1 MTDVTKDVAIVHF
14 KATWKTGDDDPVLGN
29 FCILTGEREAGD
41 VTSGSVSTPLLG
53 KIISTSDFALKHEI
67 TVQTKY
73 SEHTELQAKTAITA
87 DDLGFYVLDGN
98 KALPYNSGV
107 HSAADIDGLIVS
119 LAAEADD
126 KVEVLRG

>member
-1 MTDVTKDVAIVHF
+1 MVTKDTAVVHF
-14 KATWKTGDDDPVLGN
+14 KATWKSGDDDPVVGN

-53 KIISTSDFALKHEI
+53 KIVSIADFATKNEI

-73 SEHTELQAKTAITA
+73 SEHTTLEAKTAITA
-87 DDLGFYVLDGN
+87 GDLGFYVLDGN
-98 KALPYNSGV
+98 KALPYDSDT
-107 HSAADIDGLIVS
+107 HSVMDIDGLIVT

-126 KVEVLRG
+126 EVEVLRG